1 MFNNKNGNLLSKEWF
16 DSYWDANHFEE
27 ELLNI
32 SNYKHVNEKDIL

>member
-16 DSYWDANHFEE
+16 DSYWDASHFEE

-32 SNYKHVNEKDIL
+32 SM